1 MKTLEFSYNW
11 NRKLDCK
18 SFSTVRIENPSKFIL
33 LDEYQIILK
42 TKGNGPDINKGIARL
57 QHISHFFLDKVS
69 PAVSFLDANLNVFEF
84 QKLVLQM
91 YKNHNVNFKAQ
102 RLSFLVFQYIPISQ
116 PEKEKAKELEFE
128 M

>member
-18 SFSTVRIENPSKFIL
+18 SFSTVRIENPSKYIL
-33 LDEYQIILK
+33 LDEYLVILK
-42 TKGNGPDINKGIARL
+42 TKGKGPDIDKGIARL
-57 QHISHFFLDKVS
+57 QSISHFFLDKVS
-69 PAVSFLDANLNVFEF
+69 PAISYLDANLNVFEF
-84 QKLVLQM
+84 QKLVLRM
-91 YKNHNVNFKAQ
+91 YKNHNINFQAQ

-116 PEKEKAKELEFE
+116 PEKQEAQKLEME